1 MRRTIDSAEKSL
13 SSLMEQFTRAKEG
26 WNFDEEAYFSGKG
39 FFLEVLAAA
48 SEQGLS
54 IFEQD
59 ERLYWVWLLF
69 VEYFMRPSPRLMR
82 CRKDARVLA

>member
-54 IFEQD
+54 IFEAYKFALQGKP
-59 ERLYWVWLLF
+59 LGAPISLL
-69 VEYFMRPSPRLMR
+69 
-82 CRKDARVLA
+82 